1 MFSKAKGKVAI
12 DPRYTP
18 AKNGN
23 DSVIFF
29 RLGCE
34 MKINS
39 QKVIEFFPIKAFG
52 KVADFLHNTIKKDSE
67 ISIEAIARTA
77 RYVKDGSDVQRT
89 EFHAFSVHDIATN
102 LVVDTRIN
110 DANPQ
115 SYVAPITASTPTQQ
129 PLRSPELQA
138 RLDAEL
144 VVQKMSYDEVKT
156 IGNKFRAALQQA
168 QKSAAAKREAKQK
181 PPAQQPTVKQTVTAR
196 SSAIFVPSTKP
207 TVTDQL
213 IAARAMV
220 SNGSYSDMRG

>member
-89 EFHAFSVHDIATN
+89 EFHAF
-102 LVVDTRIN
+102 VV
-110 DANPQ
+110 
-115 SYVAPITASTPTQQ
+115 V
-129 PLRSPELQA
+129 
-138 RLDAEL
+138 
-144 VVQKMSYDEVKT
+144 
-156 IGNKFRAALQQA
+156 
-168 QKSAAAKREAKQK
+168 
-181 PPAQQPTVKQTVTAR
+181 
-196 SSAIFVPSTKP
+196 
-207 TVTDQL
+207 
-213 IAARAMV
+213 
-220 SNGSYSDMRG
+220 

>member
-1 MFSKAKGKVAI
+1 M
-12 DPRYTP
+12 
-18 AKNGN
+18 
-23 DSVIFF
+23 
-29 RLGCE
+29 
-34 MKINS
+34 
-39 QKVIEFFPIKAFG
+39 
-52 KVADFLHNTIKKDSE
+52 
-67 ISIEAIARTA
+67 
-77 RYVKDGSDVQRT
+77 KDGSDVQRT

-168 QKSAAAKREAKQK
+168 QKSAAAKREAKQQ